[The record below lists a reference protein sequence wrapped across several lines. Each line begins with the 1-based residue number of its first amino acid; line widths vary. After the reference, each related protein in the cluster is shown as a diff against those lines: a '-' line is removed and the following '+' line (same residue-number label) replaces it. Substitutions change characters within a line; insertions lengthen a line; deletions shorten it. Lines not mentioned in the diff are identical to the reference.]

1 MGKTD
6 MRSSVGAFNPECTAK
21 TSKNALRLA
30 LNLYVLWH
38 RLDKALNQLT
48 GPTPTALTES
58 TMNMALTLHDTLLA
72 FGGVAEAVKAA
83 IKKLCHA
90 VSTATGTGTVLGYFT
105 PKEELKGRRLQDLDR
120 DIIEAITGT
129 GSGKIFDIYAS
140 GEFLESTPTV

>member
-1 MGKTD
+1 MHPPVNCT
-6 MRSSVGAFNPECTAK
+6 SSIAWERPTCGLQLVRFNPECTAK

-72 FGGVAEAVKAA
+72 FGGVAEANE
-83 IKKLCHA
+83 
-90 VSTATGTGTVLGYFT
+90 SSMTAKQVTLD
-105 PKEELKGRRLQDLDR
+105 KESHSLHTSGR
-120 DIIEAITGT
+120 
-129 GSGKIFDIYAS
+129 
-140 GEFLESTPTV
+140 